1 MIHVL
6 GIDGGGSKTVCVLMS
21 ADGKILG
28 HGQAGPSNYQ
38 TIGIE
43 AAKNAIISAIQQA
56 VEHSFLALEKF
67 VPIQGIS
74 LGLAGVGR
82 AEDIAVIRTLVQE
95 IQTDSKLPIDW
106 KLTPE
111 TIIIN
116 SDSVIALVG
125 GLGHSVGIVVIAGTG
140 SHIFGKNHQGITKRV
155 GGWGYLLGDE
165 GSGYD
170 IAIQGLKAAL
180 RSYDGRLDST
190 QLIPA
195 FQEAFKLHSME
206 ELIPLVYRHGWGVK
220 DIASLAPIVDQVAA
234 SGDSIAQIIIKNAAN
249 ELALATEV
257 AINHLF
263 EPTES
268 FEIVVM
274 GGVWK
279 GLANFRHQFETE
291 INAIAPLANIISPR
305 HEPAYG
311 AGLLALLQINN
322 PKPPVETLHATF
334 LQETDM

>member
-43 AAKNAIISAIQQA
+43 AAKIAIISAIKQA
-56 VEHSFLALEKF
+56 VEHSFLALEGF

-82 AEDIAVIRTLVQE
+82 PEDIEVIRNLIQE
-95 IQTDSKLPIDW
+95 IETHPELPIDW

-111 TIIIN
+111 NIIIN

-125 GLGHSVGIVVIAGTG
+125 GLGHFVGIVVIAGTG
-140 SHIFGKNHQGITKRV
+140 SHIFGKNHQGISKRV

-170 IAIQGLKAAL
+170 IAVQGLKATL
-180 RSYDGRLDST
+180 RSYDGRLEST
-190 QLIPA
+190 QLIQK
-195 FQEAFKLHSME
+195 FQDVLSLNSIE
-206 ELIPLVYRHGWGVK
+206 ELIPVVYRQGWVVK

-234 SGDSIAQIIIKNAAN
+234 AGDAIAQTIIKNAAN

-274 GGVWK
+274 GGVWQ
-279 GLANFRHQFETE
+279 GLANFRRQFEAE

-305 HEPAYG
+305 HQPAYG
-311 AGLLALLQINN
+311 AGLLALEKLS
-322 PKPPVETLHATF
+322 
-334 LQETDM
+334 